1 MQVYRSTGNDQ
12 TTTINLQRITRD
24 IMKRYT
30 IIYRTSLRRG
40 TSTRGR
46 CLCSLLLSAPGMNY
60 YYSETQLLHTRMHA
74 FDLLHCSAA
83 QRQCAH
89 VVRDQKEEGR
99 SRVSEASPWSIS
111 TVGRNISTENETRR
125 EAASRRDRFLV
136 VLVVVMN
143 PAFSNGQIPEREQ

>member
-1 MQVYRSTGNDQ
+1 VYRSTGNDQ
-12 TTTINLQRITRD
+12 TTTINLQQIT
-24 IMKRYT
+24 RYT

-46 CLCSLLLSAPGMNY
+46 CLCSLLLSAPGTNY
-60 YYSETQLLHTRMHA
+60 YYSEMQLLHTRMHA

-111 TVGRNISTENETRR
+111 TAGRNISTEKETRR
-125 EAASRRDRFLV
+125 GGASRRDRFLV
-136 VLVVVMN
+136 VLVVMN
-143 PAFSNGQIPEREQ
+143 PAFLNGQIPEREQ